1 MFYFII
7 AFRFCAASWDGKLPL
22 GACEGLVI
30 GAFANDA
37 NVFLRAVSGQT
48 IVPGPF
54 VANLVTRNRWFRWGS
69 NRFAIIWRFS
79 RLTWSDLRQQ
89 GRGGQKLD
97 LEMIKGVPPLNQTKF
112 EGTQHL
118 VMKGADR

>member
-1 MFYFII
+1 M
-7 AFRFCAASWDGKLPL
+7 ASWDGKLPL

-30 GAFANDA
+30 RAFANDA
-37 NVFLRAVSGQT
+37 NVLLRAVSGQT
-48 IVPGPF
+48 IVVPGPF

-69 NRFAIIWRFS
+69 NRFAISWRFR
-79 RLTWSDLRQQ
+79 RLTWNDLRQQ

-97 LEMIKGVPPLNQTKF
+97 LEMIKGISPLNQTKL

-118 VMKGADR
+118 VMKGVDR

>member
-1 MFYFII
+1 M
-7 AFRFCAASWDGKLPL
+7 ST
-22 GACEGLVI
+22 
-30 GAFANDA
+30 
-37 NVFLRAVSGQT
+37 AVSGQT
-48 IVPGPF
+48 IVVPGPF

-69 NRFAIIWRFS
+69 NRFAISWRFS
-79 RLTWSDLRQQ
+79 RLTWNDLRQQ

-118 VMKGADR
+118 VMKGPLVRRCENDKLVEMVKKSGVMWF